1 MKNYF
6 PENLFTK
13 AINEGRAPVGF
24 MNYIRDT
31 SIMDIAGAA
40 GMDFVVIDQEH
51 GVMGRETV
59 CNQIMAAELNGVV
72 PIVRVPDLIPFL
84 IRAYMEC
91 GARGIMLP
99 NVQSPEDA
107 LAGQRALRYPP
118 DGIAGCCRYIHGD
131 RYRPKNWIP
140 YQKWVEEI
148 SFIPM
153 IEDPKGFECLDGILE
168 VLKPG
173 RDMIMFGKAD
183 FGSALGTINPD
194 GTYSSAVNDYYLKTI
209 EKCREYG
216 IAFIAVPSSPASG
229 QTAADVQKVIDEGCS
244 ACCLGTD
251 IGALADSY
259 ERIIGQCGRLAIK
272 K

>member
-1 MKNYF
+1 MRNYF

-13 AINEGRAPVGF
+13 AIAEGRAPIGF
-24 MNYIRDT
+24 MNYIRDAN
-31 SIMDIAGAA
+31 IMDIAGAV

-51 GVMGRETV
+51 GVMDRETV
-59 CNQIMAAELNGVV
+59 CNQIMAAELNGIT
-72 PIVRVPDLIPFL
+72 PIVRVPELIPYL

-99 NVQSPEDA
+99 NVQSAEDA

-118 DGIAGCCRYIHGD
+118 EGTAGCCRFIHGD
-131 RYRPKNWIP
+131 RYRPSNWMA
-140 YQKWVEEI
+140 YQKWVEDVCY
-148 SFIPM
+148 IPM
-153 IEDPKGFECLDGILE
+153 IEDPKGFENLDGILD

-194 GTYSSAVNDYYLKTI
+194 GTYSSAVTDYYLKTI
-209 EKCREYG
+209 EKCRSRN
-216 IAFIAVPSSPASG
+216 IAFMAVPSSPASG

-251 IGALADSY
+251 IGALADAY
-259 ERIIGQCGRLAIK
+259 ARIAEQCRDMRIR
-272 K
+272 